1 MALPRDGWWRERS
14 EGELILGG
22 CSHFTLKPEAWLS
35 LWARVSISG
44 EEASEATSLP
54 FILLQSEIPVAKAKR
69 ALGQVQEEHSCE
81 ACRSQNPSKQPAAL
95 IPGFWH
101 VSGLGQTSKL
111 SCLLQETRSHR
122 VRTGYRWISRVCSI
136 VCGCDSHVGGIG
148 QDASSQ
154 TLLQCTTTPEG
165 VSCGLGVLAQHRKM
179 RPESRKAIPRP
190 GLEFCISTPNGQNT
204 RQIISIVPY

>member
-22 CSHFTLKPEAWLS
+22 CSYFTLKPEAWLS

-81 ACRSQNPSKQPAAL
+81 ACLRHFGLRFYAYNPLAGTGCCG
-95 IPGFWH
+95 PGCPWRGGPPWPWEAGR
-101 VSGLGQTSKL
+101 GL
-111 SCLLQETRSHR
+111 TR
-122 VRTGYRWISRVCSI
+122 G
-136 VCGCDSHVGGIG
+136 
-148 QDASSQ
+148 
-154 TLLQCTTTPEG
+154 
-165 VSCGLGVLAQHRKM
+165 
-179 RPESRKAIPRP
+179 
-190 GLEFCISTPNGQNT
+190 
-204 RQIISIVPY
+204 

>member
-14 EGELILGG
+14 EGEPILGG

-81 ACRSQNPSKQPAAL
+81 ACRSQNPSRQPAAL

-179 RPESRKAIPRP
+179 RQKAAK
-190 GLEFCISTPNGQNT
+190 LYLDLDSSFA
-204 RQIISIVPY
+204 